1 MHSPTLV
8 IQGILI
14 VTLLIAV
21 TTDLI
26 AHKIYNWLT
35 FPVILLGLALNGWRD
50 GGAGLLFALGGIGV
64 ASLALLLFLLAG
76 AMGAGDVKLLWAVGA
91 LTGPIFTFWALLGT
105 AIAGGALGLLYAAS
119 RGELAHT
126 ARNALVGG
134 HVLTTLGS
142 ADSLQGMARTS
153 RVGKMPYAPA
163 IALGVAAVALLR
175 HLGAL

>member
-1 MHSPTLV
+1 MHNATPV
-8 IQGILI
+8 IQGLLI
-14 VTLLIAV
+14 VMLLIAV

-26 AHKIYNWLT
+26 THKIYNWLT
-35 FPVILLGLALNGWRD
+35 FPMILLGLALNGWRD

-91 LTGPIFTFWALLGT
+91 LTGPIFTFWTLLST
-105 AIAGGALGLLYAAS
+105 AIAGGALGLLYAAN

-134 HVLTTLGS
+134 HVFTALGS

-163 IALGVAAVALLR
+163 IALGVAAVALLC
-175 HLGAL
+175 HLGML